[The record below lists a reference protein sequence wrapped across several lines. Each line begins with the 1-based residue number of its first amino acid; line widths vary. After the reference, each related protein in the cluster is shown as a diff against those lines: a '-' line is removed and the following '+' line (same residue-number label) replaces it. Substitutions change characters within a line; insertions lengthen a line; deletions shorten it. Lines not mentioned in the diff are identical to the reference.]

1 MEGNQRERLLD
12 LLKEFCN
19 KQQSRTFSLKDLNER
34 YDDFR
39 TIGVGGN
46 TPQNTVRR
54 LLQEIRDDGLLT
66 FKPSGKVGNYTLLFD
81 ELLEYEPQH
90 INASALRGKP
100 HKREYLIETSD
111 RNRKLVVEAKDTF
124 GTQCMIPKCDN
135 NFVTQREEDY
145 IEVHHVIPLH
155 LEGQDRLE
163 NLSVLC
169 AHHHRMAHFSRMQT
183 QDCIRD
189 FLLETVAT
197 RLQSQR

>member
-1 MEGNQRERLLD
+1 MEGNQRQRLLK
-12 LLKEFCN
+12 LLFEFCN
-19 KQQSRTFSLKDLNER
+19 ERQSRTFSLIDLNDR
-34 YDDFR
+34 YRDFEV
-39 TIGVGGN
+39 IGIGGK
-46 TPQNTVRR
+46 TPESTVRR
-54 LLQEIRDDGLLT
+54 LLQEIRDDGFLT

-81 ELLEYEPQH
+81 ELLKYEQLELNESLP
-90 INASALRGKP
+90 SDDP
-100 HKREYLIETSD
+100 HRREYLIELIVRDT
-111 RNRKLVVEAKDTF
+111 KLVAAAKDTF
-124 GTQCMIPKCDN
+124 GTQCMMPKCDN
-135 NFVTQREEDY
+135 NFVTQRDEDY